1 MGEVCLASCDILA
14 LSQKHNVL
22 QLIWTH
28 GHSTKPPHNISCL
41 FLVLIT
47 TPLLLS
53 PAQQC
58 GIFCLMDDLHNSAVD
73 SEHYRHILKTYM
85 FTVRYEALSR

>member
-14 LSQKHNVL
+14 LSQKHHIL

-28 GHSTKPPHNISCL
+28 RHSTKPPHNISCL

-47 TPLLLS
+47 ISLLLS

-58 GIFCLMDDLHNSAVD
+58 GINCLMDDLRNPAVD
-73 SEHYRHILKTYM
+73 SKYFGHVLKTYM
-85 FTVRYEALSR
+85 FTVHYEALSR